1 LFVFGRARN
10 RIAASIGGLCTMPAL
25 RVTMPPTD
33 TSNAVMTAPAPVPLS
48 TNLPMHAGI
57 ADGLV
62 LFVKRECETCALV
75 TPLIRSLGL
84 VALCVQDDPAAFAG
98 FAPLDDTALERS
110 YHHEIEIVPTL
121 IRMQDGRETARAEGW
136 VRDEWRALADIADL
150 GAALPARQPGCG
162 SKSREPGVHE
172 QLVAR
177 FGDPGLASRKVT
189 LSEWDD
195 PIEACFERGWSD
207 GLPVVPP
214 TDARILR
221 MLAGTRRK
229 PGEIIGK
236 VPPNLVDCTVE
247 KVAINAVLAGCKPEY
262 MPVLLAALEAA
273 LEPIFTMHGL
283 LCTTC
288 FSGPIIVVNGPIA
301 RRIGMNWGINALGQG
316 NRANATIGRA
326 LQLIIRNVGGGVPG
340 ELDRAVLGGPGK
352 YTFCFAEDETD
363 EEWEPLATRRAGIA
377 KGRNA
382 VTLFQGDG
390 IQGFVD
396 QRSRTPEELTRS
408 LAGALLAVGNPKLCQ
423 FTNAMLVLVPEHY
436 AIYRQAGW
444 DRRRIEAE
452 LHQAMLRP
460 RADVLQGAHGIGEG
474 IVADYRT
481 GRADD
486 LVPKFWDDGL
496 LIVRAGGEAGLFSAI
511 CAGWTGGR
519 FRDLSKPVTRE
530 ISE

>member
-1 LFVFGRARN
+1 
-10 RIAASIGGLCTMPAL
+10 MPA
-25 RVTMPPTD
+25 TKAPATP
-33 TSNAVMTAPAPVPLS
+33 SHAPAPVV
-48 TNLPMHAGI
+48 
-57 ADGLV
+57 DGLI
-62 LFVKRECETCALV
+62 LFVKRECETCVLV
-75 TPLIRSLGL
+75 TPLIGSLGP
-84 VALCVQDDPAAFAG
+84 VALYVQDDPAAFDA
-98 FAPLDDTALERS
+98 FTPVDDTTLEQS
-110 YHHEIEIVPTL
+110 YRHDIETVPTL
-121 IRMQDGRETARAEGW
+121 IRMQGGRETARAVGW
-136 VRDEWRALADIADL
+136 VRDEWRALTGMPAL
-150 GAALPARQPGCG
+150 GADLPARQPGCG
-162 SKSREPGVHE
+162 SKSREPGVVE
-172 QLVAR
+172 ELVAR
-177 FGDPGLASRKVT
+177 FGDPQLASRKVM
-189 LSEWDD
+189 LGEWDD
-195 PIEACFERGWSD
+195 AIEACFERGWSD
-207 GLPVVPP
+207 GLPVMPP

-221 MLAGTRRK
+221 MLAGTRRA
-229 PGEIIGK
+229 PAEVVGK

-273 LEPIFTMHGL
+273 LDPIFTMHGL

-340 ELDRAVLGGPGK
+340 ALDRATLGGPGK

-363 EEWEPLATRRAGIA
+363 DEWAPLAARRAGIA
-377 KGRNA
+377 RGRNA

-396 QRSRTPEELTRS
+396 QRSRTPGELTRS
-408 LAGALLAVGNPKLCQ
+408 LAGALLAVGNPKMCQ
-423 FTNAMLVLVPEHY
+423 STNAMLVLSPEHY
-436 AIYRQAGW
+436 AIYRGAGW

-452 LHQAMLRP
+452 LHAAMLRP

-474 IVADYRT
+474 IAPGYDT
-481 GRADD
+481 GRDDD

-496 LIVRAGGEAGLFSAI
+496 LVVRAGGEAGLFSAI

-519 FRDLSKPVTRE
+519 FRDQSRPVTRE
-530 ISE
+530 ITE